1 MYSKFIPKNIQEKLK
16 AKERALAYKD
26 TITPDQVK
34 IEGATSPSDIQS
46 RTTFVR
52 MCSNKIEGVPNIVI
66 SGGKLNPSDGKQKIG
81 FVPYELTSTYQFTNQ
96 GFRPIAGIKDIDV
109 SYKGSWKAIREANIN
124 WVVGSLEELDELTP
138 YFLTVGKTVILDWGW
153 VNSNVKNFSQMFEQN
168 EPPFITFNTD
178 NNTYDVNQDI
188 FDNAQA
194 KIQKMGGDYDAIG
207 GKVSNFEMT
216 MRRDGGFDC
225 VTKITALGSSLFS
238 KPIDKPTNEISF
250 TPVPKG
256 EGEDSKLK
264 ASNSSD
270 NIINAI
276 INLEHLVKHTVF
288 GWPYNPKEPAKFE
301 RSDLVSF
308 TESFIETGKDAVNG
322 IVEIKNGLYDWVAG
336 KVSGNTTEEVAVE
349 SVPEPKAE
357 YGLLVD
363 NKKIDADW
371 SEKHLLMNLGKEL
384 KSTYVIAV
392 DNKANAQVCWMSAGG
407 MENIFVKWGY
417 MEDQIFN
424 RYLSYEAGEGEDS
437 AIKITFRS
445 IQTKIDDEGN
455 PILNPPEKS
464 PWVGKYKKIA
474 TTIRNNKDYLL
485 PINPLKFWSAE
496 LLPSLEQLGSLGSY
510 TPLNPLFPGNG
521 DYALPFLTTWKTNPS
536 FTRDQFS
543 LKGSNNKGT
552 LRNIWVNIKE
562 IQKAFGVDVTVS
574 PIKVNSPGK
583 FESGMKALL
592 QQLNNNFF
600 GYWDF
605 ELVIDPY
612 DSTNMGVIDKKV
624 NSNKSLTYTT
634 YANDDVVNDIGGHE
648 THKVQDAGI
657 YKFPSFKVGS
667 IVKNQNLSFKIP
679 DSMALTM
686 LYGSNKSDS
695 KTSAHA
701 NYNSPDL
708 MKLFNLGKDTDE
720 ENNVYKDKYLSD
732 MAEANLG
739 KEDEKIVAQNVG
751 SKNTHP
757 DSKIIKG
764 EGLVITTK
772 EAFNWKEWKG
782 NTASSPEGE
791 SDTSRPPKTKFSFLG
806 DTKQIVK
813 LSEAYK
819 EEEVKISDD
828 AVTDVSS
835 GFFEKIATG
844 GDYEQTND
852 TFPYYIGSKDK
863 SNFMTMQKEIESLI
877 RSRLNGSLNTP
888 GSRRNFKVD
897 TLIPAQLTLEVD
909 GIGGIGPGDIIHTD
923 YIQDIYK
930 ANFKKT
936 DEIFGPLT
944 YFQITGLTQKVTA
957 DSWTTELVT
966 IMRMNHIPD
975 FQDLSIDLENK
986 DVDVAE
992 QLRPATPVP
1001 SADGEDIAGDLTLA
1015 ELDFDNVE
1023 DYDDIDFILPKG
1035 PEDPDFPGKTQIPP
1049 YSKPFGTLLSPEDP
1063 SPFTMPVNGPSTPG
1077 NLSIGNT
1084 FTLEA
1089 KLPMG
1094 TRPQYPTKIDEE
1106 DIAPD
1111 ETLEELDFE
1120 DPSFWED
1127 WKTPPEKKKPPEI
1140 KINRKIKIV
1149 EQKAPAILKTK
1160 EEITVVKS
1168 TYKGTYEQNS
1178 LLYQLREDWR
1188 PLYKNESGNLTG
1200 DDNNNQNE
1208 LVRDRLDF
1216 SVRQDYWD
1224 EYIEEP
1230 NETGQSEVDANYSFS
1245 NYKGLIRS
1253 KQSTYWY
1260 GLYNDNPDYQ

>member
-1 MYSKFIPKNIQEKLK
+1 M
-16 AKERALAYKD
+16 
-26 TITPDQVK
+26 
-34 IEGATSPSDIQS
+34 
-46 RTTFVR
+46 
-52 MCSNKIEGVPNIVI
+52 
-66 SGGKLNPSDGKQKIG
+66 
-81 FVPYELTSTYQFTNQ
+81 
-96 GFRPIAGIKDIDV
+96 
-109 SYKGSWKAIREANIN
+109 
-124 WVVGSLEELDELTP
+124 
-138 YFLTVGKTVILDWGW
+138 
-153 VNSNVKNFSQMFEQN
+153 
-168 EPPFITFNTD
+168 
-178 NNTYDVNQDI
+178 
-188 FDNAQA
+188 
-194 KIQKMGGDYDAIG
+194 
-207 GKVSNFEMT
+207 
-216 MRRDGGFDC
+216 
-225 VTKITALGSSLFS
+225 
-238 KPIDKPTNEISF
+238 
-250 TPVPKG
+250 
-256 EGEDSKLK
+256 
-264 ASNSSD
+264 
-270 NIINAI
+270 
-276 INLEHLVKHTVF
+276 
-288 GWPYNPKEPAKFE
+288 
-301 RSDLVSF
+301 
-308 TESFIETGKDAVNG
+308 
-322 IVEIKNGLYDWVAG
+322 
-336 KVSGNTTEEVAVE
+336 
-349 SVPEPKAE
+349 
-357 YGLLVD
+357 
-363 NKKIDADW
+363 
-371 SEKHLLMNLGKEL
+371 
-384 KSTYVIAV
+384 
-392 DNKANAQVCWMSAGG
+392 
-407 MENIFVKWGY
+407 
-417 MEDQIFN
+417 
-424 RYLSYEAGEGEDS
+424 
-437 AIKITFRS
+437 
-445 IQTKIDDEGN
+445 
-455 PILNPPEKS
+455 
-464 PWVGKYKKIA
+464 
-474 TTIRNNKDYLL
+474 
-485 PINPLKFWSAE
+485 
-496 LLPSLEQLGSLGSY
+496 
-510 TPLNPLFPGNG
+510 
-521 DYALPFLTTWKTNPS
+521 
-536 FTRDQFS
+536 
-543 LKGSNNKGT
+543 KGSNNKGT

-583 FESGMKALL
+583 FESGMNALL

-612 DSTNMGVIDKKV
+612 DSTNMGVIDKKI
-624 NSNKSLTYTT
+624 NSNKSLIYTT
-634 YANDDVVNDIGGHE
+634 YVNGDVDNDIRGML

-657 YKFPSFKVGS
+657 YRFPSFKVGS

-695 KTSAHA
+695 KTSINA

-720 ENNVYKDKYLSD
+720 ENNVYKDRYLSD
-732 MAEANLG
+732 MTEANLG
-739 KEDEKIVAQNVG
+739 KEDKKIVAQNVG
-751 SKNTHP
+751 SKDTDANN
-757 DSKIIKG
+757 KIIKD

-772 EAFNWKEWKG
+772 EDFGWKEWKG
-782 NTASSPEGE
+782 ITVKAPKV
-791 SDTSRPPKTKFSFLG
+791 DAKRAPKTKFSFLG
-806 DTKQIVK
+806 ETNEIVRLKEQFISTK
-813 LSEAYK
+813 A
-819 EEEVKISDD
+819 KINERSGMI
-828 AVTDVSS
+828 AKPAEQYVT
-835 GFFEKIATG
+835 
-844 GDYEQTND
+844 GDYIRDPSDAPNID
-852 TFPYYIGSKDK
+852 PISYYIDTTDSI
-863 SNFMTMQKEIESLI
+863 MVMQKEIESLI

-888 GSRRNFKVD
+888 GSRKNFKVD
-897 TLIPAQLTLEVD
+897 TLIPAQLTLEID

-936 DEIFGPLT
+936 DKIFGPLT

-966 IMRMNHIPD
+966 VMRMNHIPD
-975 FQDLSIDLENK
+975 SQDLSIDLENK

-1015 ELDFDNVE
+1015 ELDFDNVD
-1023 DYDDIDFILPKG
+1023 DYDDVDFILPKG

>member
-1 MYSKFIPKNIQEKLK
+1 M
-16 AKERALAYKD
+16 
-26 TITPDQVK
+26 
-34 IEGATSPSDIQS
+34 
-46 RTTFVR
+46 
-52 MCSNKIEGVPNIVI
+52 
-66 SGGKLNPSDGKQKIG
+66 
-81 FVPYELTSTYQFTNQ
+81 
-96 GFRPIAGIKDIDV
+96 
-109 SYKGSWKAIREANIN
+109 
-124 WVVGSLEELDELTP
+124 
-138 YFLTVGKTVILDWGW
+138 
-153 VNSNVKNFSQMFEQN
+153 
-168 EPPFITFNTD
+168 
-178 NNTYDVNQDI
+178 
-188 FDNAQA
+188 
-194 KIQKMGGDYDAIG
+194 
-207 GKVSNFEMT
+207 
-216 MRRDGGFDC
+216 
-225 VTKITALGSSLFS
+225 
-238 KPIDKPTNEISF
+238 
-250 TPVPKG
+250 
-256 EGEDSKLK
+256 
-264 ASNSSD
+264 
-270 NIINAI
+270 
-276 INLEHLVKHTVF
+276 
-288 GWPYNPKEPAKFE
+288 
-301 RSDLVSF
+301 
-308 TESFIETGKDAVNG
+308 
-322 IVEIKNGLYDWVAG
+322 
-336 KVSGNTTEEVAVE
+336 
-349 SVPEPKAE
+349 
-357 YGLLVD
+357 
-363 NKKIDADW
+363 
-371 SEKHLLMNLGKEL
+371 
-384 KSTYVIAV
+384 IAV
-392 DNKANAQVCWMSAGG
+392 DKKENAQVCWMSIVGE
-407 MENIFVKWGY
+407 ENIFVKWGY

-424 RYLSYEAGEGEDS
+424 RYLSYEAGEGKDS

-445 IQTKIDDEGN
+445 IQTEIDDEGN
-455 PILNPPEKS
+455 PILNPDSNEP
-464 PWVGKYKKIA
+464 VGKYRKTA
-474 TTIRNNKDYLL
+474 TTIRNNKDLLL
-485 PINPLKFWSAE
+485 PINPLKFWSQE
-496 LLPSLEQLGSLGSY
+496 LLPSGDLVPSPTKEKGAEG
-510 TPLNPLFPGNG
+510 PLSSKFFKSFY
-521 DYALPFLTTWKTNPS
+521 DTWKTDDAFKENK
-536 FTRDQFS
+536 FS
-543 LKGSNNKGT
+543 LEDSDNKGT
-552 LRNIWVNIKE
+552 LRNMWVNIKE
-562 IQKAFGVDVTVS
+562 IQKAFGVDTKSS

-583 FESGMKALL
+583 FESGMNALL

-634 YANDDVVNDIGGHE
+634 YANDDVVNDIRGML

-657 YKFPSFKVGS
+657 YRFPSFKVGS

-695 KTSAHA
+695 KTSINA

-720 ENNVYKDKYLSD
+720 ENNVYKDRYLSD
-732 MAEANLG
+732 MTEANLG
-739 KEDEKIVAQNVG
+739 KEDKKIVAQNVG
-751 SKNTHP
+751 SKDTDANN
-757 DSKIIKG
+757 KIIKD

-772 EAFNWKEWKG
+772 EDFGWKEWKG
-782 NTASSPEGE
+782 NTVKDNVDGDSTA
-791 SDTSRPPKTKFSFLG
+791 RPPKTKFSFSG
-806 DTKQIVK
+806 ETNEIVR
-813 LSEAYK
+813 LTEASAIKTIRDGYMRG
-819 EEEVKISDD
+819 EPQFITEQYM
-828 AVTDVSS
+828 T
-835 GFFEKIATG
+835 
-844 GDYEQTND
+844 GDYEINPSSKENPIRYYVFKHD
-852 TFPYYIGSKDK
+852 PTFLFVM
-863 SNFMTMQKEIESLI
+863 NVQIESLI

-936 DEIFGPLT
+936 DKIFGPLT

-966 IMRMNHIPD
+966 VMRMNHIPD
-975 FQDLSIDLENK
+975 SQDLSIDLENK

-1077 NLSIGNT
+1077 NLKIGNT

-1168 TYKGTYEQNS
+1168 TYKGTFEQNS